1 VFKSNTKILFLFLIL
16 LYILARIF
24 FYGDPRL
31 SICTNDTGTYVAT
44 AKEKISINFL
54 TRKRPMTVPL
64 LYKIFEPQEGYV
76 LSAIG
81 SPASKGVH
89 VNKQF
94 QAGFDR
100 VVLSQM
106 IVSIFS
112 WVFLAWVFYRRLHT
126 PETRVV
132 SAILIFL
139 FALSPHIA
147 EWDSVLQSESL
158 HISLFVLFVGMSTE
172 FLFHLF
178 ENNSKK
184 PVYMALVAL
193 MTVTLILWEYTR
205 DANMYSVALIWVFL
219 TVLMVWMY
227 VKQKRIHPELILAG
241 SILFVSVTTHFITLN
256 QSSRWEKPLMSNIMN
271 NVLPYET
278 RTQFFVDHG
287 MPNPETLRIN
297 LESGIRTEQYRNDPE
312 FVDWL
317 EKHGSKTYQKFL
329 LDTPLWATITFIKD
343 VESLLGWNIQPY
355 FSVKSDFHDTLI
367 LIGNM
372 FHSTSTLILLAL
384 GIMIIYGLINFR
396 QSAHIIFLCMG
407 ALIFISSF
415 MLLFISY
422 HGDFYSQGRHAISA
436 TTFLRLDF
444 WFIFLVTLDALAL
457 KRHPTTQTV

>member
-1 VFKSNTKILFLFLIL
+1 VFKPSNKILFLFLIL
-16 LYILARIF
+16 LYFLARIF
-24 FYGDPRL
+24 LYGDPRL

-44 AKEKISINFL
+44 AKQKLSIDFL
-54 TRKRPMTVPL
+54 THKRPMTVPL
-64 LYKIFEPQEGYV
+64 LYKIFEPEEGYV

-81 SPASKGVH
+81 SPASEGVH
-89 VNKQF
+89 VNKQY

-106 IVSIFS
+106 IISIFS
-112 WVFLAWVFYRRLHT
+112 WIFLTWVFYRRLHT
-126 PETRVV
+126 PETKVV
-132 SAILIFL
+132 STILIFL

-158 HISLFVLFVGMSTE
+158 HISLFVLFLGMSTD
-172 FLFHLF
+172 FLFYLF
-178 ENNSKK
+178 ESNRKK
-184 PVYMALVAL
+184 PIYMVLAAL

-205 DANMYSVALIWVFL
+205 DANMYSVALILVFL
-219 TVLMVWMY
+219 IIFMVWMY
-227 VKQKRIHPELILAG
+227 VKQKRILPELILAG
-241 SILFVSVTTHFITLN
+241 GIILISVTTHFITIN
-256 QSSRWEKPLMSNIMN
+256 QSNRWEKPLMSNILN

-287 MPNPETLRIN
+287 MPNPDTLRIN

-329 LDTPLWATITFIKD
+329 LDTPVWATITFIKD

-355 FSVKSDFHDTLI
+355 FSVKGGFHDTLI

-372 FHSTSTLILLAL
+372 FHSTSTLILLTL

-396 QSAHIIFLCMG
+396 ESAHIIFLCMG
-407 ALIFISSF
+407 MLIFISSF
-415 MLLFISY
+415 LLLFISY

-444 WFIFLVTLDALAL
+444 WFIFLILLDALAV
-457 KRHPTTQTV
+457 KRYTTTQAV